1 MKINYLSHRGPT
13 RPWSAISAV
22 IASLLLIL
30 PSCKEEDPSYE
41 KETLKLTAE
50 NAALETRLEEANK
63 QMEALRMDVQR
74 ANSERDAMQA
84 KISEASGTID
94 QEKIRTGFAE
104 AVANLGQQIEQKH
117 SDYSVDSV
125 TFQKMKMPT
134 DYPFSSGVM
143 TTLVSKSSGEKRTL
157 YWEAQGNTKGEW
169 RFAQKSKPTTTV
181 AQNPPPATPT
191 SSDKPATPATPAT
204 TPATPK
210 PPKPARPDGKSHIID
225 WGKLR

>member
-1 MKINYLSHRGPT
+1 MKINCLSIT
-13 RPWSAISAV
+13 RQTTQLSIILAFT
-22 IASLLLIL
+22 ASLLLVL

-63 QMEALRMDVQR
+63 QMEALRLDVQR

-94 QEKIRTGFAE
+94 QDKIKAGFAK
-104 AVANLGQQIEQKH
+104 AVSDLGQQIEKKH

-143 TTLVSKSSGEKRTL
+143 TTLVSKTSGEKRTL

-169 RFAQKSKPTTTV
+169 RFAQKSKPTPTV
-181 AQNPPPATPT
+181 AKTTPPATPT
-191 SSDKPATPATPAT
+191 SPGNPATPT
-204 TPATPK
+204 TPGTTTPVAK
-210 PPKPARPDGKSHIID
+210 PPKPVKSDGKSHIID